1 MPSPLPS
8 LASLRS
14 FEASAR
20 LESFSKAAEELNLT
34 QAAISQQIR
43 LLEDRVGG
51 QLFRREAR
59 HVKVTELGRLYLGLT
74 VQALHEMET
83 AFETVRA
90 LARPNALVVK
100 TTPTFASYWLLP
112 RLARF
117 QKAWPASSLTVT
129 AVEATSGQF
138 DGVGD
143 IAITTGQD
151 QWRGFNTTKLFD
163 IDLVAVASPSVARR
177 TDLGPFLA
185 GNTDA
190 VIHTMK
196 RLDDWA
202 LWCQG
207 AGVPNF
213 HLERGTILF
222 NSVLSYTAAEKGMG
236 IVIAEEAMIA
246 DQLATGALVEVHS
259 TRVASGRGYYMLEP
273 DHRARKPIVDAF
285 IHWLQE
291 EMAATTTM
299 LADRRGLGAQPR
311 PEANPKVGPVGG

>member
-1 MPSPLPS
+1 MTQPLPS

-20 LESFSKAAEELNLT
+20 LESFSKASQELNIT
-34 QAAISQQIR
+34 QAAISQQVR

-51 QLFRREAR
+51 ELFRREAR
-59 HVKVTELGRLYLGLT
+59 HVKLTELGRLYLGLMAG
-74 VQALHEMET
+74 ALHDMES

-117 QKAWPASSLTVT
+117 QQLWPLASLTIT
-129 AVEATSGQF
+129 AVESSSGQF

-151 QWRGFNTTKLFD
+151 QWRGFVTTKLFD
-163 IDLVAVASPSVARR
+163 IDLVAVASSGVARR
-177 TDLGPFLA
+177 TDLGRFLA
-185 GNTDA
+185 GNATTI
-190 VIHTMK
+190 IHTMK

-202 LWCQG
+202 LWCEG
-207 AGVPNF
+207 AGVPVL
-213 HLERGTILF
+213 HLDRGTILF
-222 NSVLSYTAAEKGMG
+222 NSALSYSAAEKDLG

-246 DQLATGALVEVHS
+246 DQLATGALVEIHS
-259 TRVASGRGYYMLEP
+259 ARVPSGRGYYLLEP

-285 IHWLQE
+285 IQWLQQE
-291 EMAATTTM
+291 LSITKTNLTQ
-299 LADRRGLGAQPR
+299 RRGLGASS
-311 PEANPKVGPVGG
+311 ASGVV

>member
-1 MPSPLPS
+1 MPQPLPS

-20 LESFSKAAEELNLT
+20 LESFSKAAQELNLT

-43 LLEDRVGG
+43 LLEDRLGG
-51 QLFRREAR
+51 ALFRREAR
-59 HVKVTELGRLYLGLT
+59 RVKLTELGRLYLGLT
-74 VQALHEMET
+74 ASALHEMES

-90 LARPNALVVK
+90 LARPHALVIK
-100 TTPTFASYWLLP
+100 TTPTFATYWLLP
-112 RLARF
+112 RLNAF
-117 QKAWPASSLTVT
+117 QRAWPAASLTVT
-129 AVEATSGQF
+129 AVEASSGQF

-143 IAITTGQD
+143 VAITTGQD
-151 QWRGFNTTKLFD
+151 QWHGFITTKLFD
-163 IDLVAVASPSVARR
+163 IDLVAVASPAVARR

-190 VIHTMK
+190 IIHTMK

-202 LWCQG
+202 LWCMG

-222 NSVLSYTAAEKGMG
+222 NSALSYAAAERDMG

-246 DQLATGALVEVHS
+246 DQLAAGSLVEVHS
-259 TRVASGRGYYMLEP
+259 ARVPSGRGYYLLER
-273 DHRARKPIVDAF
+273 DHRTRKPIVDAF
-285 IHWLQE
+285 IHWLQQ
-291 EMAATTTM
+291 EMRATAS
-299 LADRRGLGAQPR
+299 LLSERRGLGLSSSQ
-311 PEANPKVGPVGG
+311 G

>member
-1 MPSPLPS
+1 MPQPLPS

-20 LESFSKAAEELNLT
+20 LESFSKAAQELNLT

-51 QLFRREAR
+51 ELFRREAR
-59 HVKVTELGRLYLGLT
+59 HVKLTDLGRLYLGLT
-74 VQALHEMET
+74 VGALREMES

-112 RLARF
+112 RLSRF
-117 QKAWPASSLTVT
+117 QQAWPMASLTVT
-129 AVEATSGQF
+129 AVESSNGQF

-143 IAITTGQD
+143 VAITTGQD
-151 QWRGFNTTKLFD
+151 QWRGFLTTKLFD
-163 IDLVAVASPSVARR
+163 IDLVAVASPAVARR

-190 VIHTMK
+190 IIHTMK

-202 LWCQG
+202 MWCLG

-213 HLERGTILF
+213 HLDQGTILF
-222 NSVLSYTAAEKGMG
+222 NSALSYSAAEKGMG

-246 DQLATGALVEVHS
+246 DQLAAGSLAEVHS
-259 TRVASGRGYYMLEP
+259 ARVPSGRGYYLLEP

-285 IHWLQE
+285 IQWLQQ
-291 EMAATTTM
+291 EMGVTKSS
-299 LADRRGLGAQPR
+299 LAQRRGLGLA
-311 PEANPKVGPVGG
+311 VGQG

>member
-1 MPSPLPS
+1 MPQPLPS

-20 LESFSKAAEELNLT
+20 LESFSKAAKELNLT

-59 HVKVTELGRLYLGLT
+59 HVKLTELGRLYLGLT
-74 VQALHEMET
+74 VGALREMES

-112 RLARF
+112 RLSRF
-117 QKAWPASSLTVT
+117 QQIWPSASLTVT
-129 AVEATSGQF
+129 AVESSNGQF

-143 IAITTGQD
+143 VAITTGQG
-151 QWRGFNTTKLFD
+151 QWRGILTTRLFD
-163 IDLVAVASPSVARR
+163 IDLVAVASPAVARR
-177 TDLGPFLA
+177 TDLGRFLA
-185 GNTDA
+185 GSTDA
-190 VIHTMK
+190 IIHTMK

-202 LWCQG
+202 LWCVG

-213 HLERGTILF
+213 HLDRGTILF
-222 NSVLSYTAAEKGMG
+222 NSALSYGAAEKGMG

-246 DQLATGALVEVHS
+246 DQLATGALVEIHS
-259 TRVASGRGYYMLEP
+259 VRVASGRGYYLLEP
-273 DHRARKPIVDAF
+273 DHRARRPIVDAF
-285 IHWLQE
+285 IQWLQQE
-291 EMAATTTM
+291 LTFTKSS
-299 LADRRGLGAQPR
+299 LAQRRGLGLPAR
-311 PEANPKVGPVGG
+311 AELS